1 MTPEKFTLAPHERA
15 SPLWK
20 NLERH
25 MQEQLAELR
34 VWNDASVSPERT
46 ERLRGRIEQLK
57 VLLALGDEPKPPP
70 T

>member
-1 MTPEKFTLAPHERA
+1 MSAEKFTLAPHERA

-20 NLERH
+20 SLERH
-25 MQEQLAELR
+25 MQEQIDELR
-34 VWNDASVSPERT
+34 RWNDASLPPERT
-46 ERLRGRIEQLK
+46 EKLRGRIEQLK

>member
-1 MTPEKFTLAPHERA
+1 MTPERFRLAPHERA

-34 VWNDASVSPERT
+34 LWNDASVSPERT
-46 ERLRGRIEQLK
+46 EKLRGRIEQLK
-57 VLLALGDEPKPPP
+57 ELLKLGDEPPPP
-70 T
+70 PA